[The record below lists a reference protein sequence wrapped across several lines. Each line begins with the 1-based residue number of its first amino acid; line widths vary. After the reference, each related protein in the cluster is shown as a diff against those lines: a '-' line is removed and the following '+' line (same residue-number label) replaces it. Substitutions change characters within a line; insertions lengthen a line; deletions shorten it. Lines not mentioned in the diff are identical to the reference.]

1 MAGDVKSEQKTAK
14 TRIVVVDDSVGMRTV
29 TKSLLEKAGY
39 EVETAGDGFEALS
52 RIVEFHPQLILI
64 DVMIPRVNG
73 YQVCAVIKQNPM
85 FKDIPIILLGA
96 RDSLYDRVRGR
107 MVGASQYLLKP
118 FSRDELLE
126 VIGSYV
132 DLESRDI
139 ITAKQAV

>member
-1 MAGDVKSEQKTAK
+1 MVGDVKTEQRAAK
-14 TRIVVVDDSVGMRTV
+14 IRIVVVDDSVGMRTV

-52 RIVEFHPQLILI
+52 RVIEFRPHLIFI

-73 YQVCAVIKQNPM
+73 YQACAVIKQNPM
-85 FKDIPIILLGA
+85 FKDIPVILLGA

-126 VIGSYV
+126 VIGRYV
-132 DLESRDI
+132 DGESRDI
-139 ITAKQAV
+139 ITTKQAV

>member
-14 TRIVVVDDSVGMRTV
+14 TRIVVVDDSVGMCTV

-64 DVMIPRVNG
+64 DVNIPRVNG

-85 FKDIPIILLGA
+85 FKDIPVILLGA